1 MDKLI
6 AILERAVDFL
16 IAYLSEILG
25 LVAPKDDETAGE

>member
-6 AILERAVDFL
+6 AILERAVKFL

-25 LVAPKDDETAGE
+25 IGTEEETTPEA